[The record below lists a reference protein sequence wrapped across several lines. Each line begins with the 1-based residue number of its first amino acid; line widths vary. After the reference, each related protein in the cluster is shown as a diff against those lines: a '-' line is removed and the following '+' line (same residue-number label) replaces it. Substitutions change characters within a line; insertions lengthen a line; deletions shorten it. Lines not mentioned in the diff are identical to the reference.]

1 MNDFSTLFF
10 AAIDLI
16 RASASASVM
25 APGSASGALRR
36 IAAGTIAS
44 ISAAR
49 DR

>member
-1 MNDFSTLFF
+1 MNDFSTLFRL
-10 AAIDLI
+10 AIDRI
-16 RASASASVM
+16 RASACASVM

-49 DR
+49 EA